1 MPPNNLCCKQMFDSF
16 LECIFDRRWR
26 SISYKVIKVFI
37 EIVSYVACE
46 LQWQIKYFGIFL
58 TFESKWEPSNPQLV
72 TWIIY
77 LDVWWDTFLS
87 VHYILYSS
95 HFQRLKRNWTFDWK
109 LSGQAFFFLVISQQI
124 EQIKDLELISSVD
137 LSFCTPEKPNK
148 PVRDSRDFR
157 SGQINRVLKKKEFI
171 VRKTPGDI

>member
-16 LECIFDRRWR
+16 LERIFDRRWR

-109 LSGQAFFFLVISQQI
+109 LSGQAFF
-124 EQIKDLELISSVD
+124 
-137 LSFCTPEKPNK
+137 
-148 PVRDSRDFR
+148 SRHFTANWTDKR
-157 SGQINRVLKKKEFI
+157 SGVDFKCWSFI
-171 VRKTPGDI
+171 LHAWKTQQTSQR